1 MEHPNGIRIRG
12 EYMYVTQSYLH
23 PVKDPSGKLV
33 SCVYRFRLDEHD
45 IDITNTLED
54 PHILT
59 TFITQNPKLNMAQ
72 MGLLLIVQEIY
83 MLEILVMGEV
93 WKLVLNQDGS
103 LKEKESLCQKSR
115 RTQKHGR
122 HGV

>member
-59 TFITQNPKLNMAQ
+59 TFITQNPETQYGAD
-72 MGLLLIVQEIY
+72 GIALIVQEIY
-83 MLEILVMGEV
+83 MLEILVMGRYG
-93 WKLVLNQDGS
+93 NS
-103 LKEKESLCQKSR
+103 F
-115 RTQKHGR
+115 
-122 HGV
+122 